1 MEVRFREDQK
11 KIMGYTRGYMGIPAV
26 PGAGKTFIL
35 SHLVAKLAREELQDG
50 EEILI
55 LTYMNSSVINFKE
68 RIREVLGEEGAGYL
82 KKIRVITIHKLT
94 SEILRENQERTSL
107 ANDYSNLTQANM
119 YYLMSLA
126 VNEYKKEK
134 QKDFEFFLD
143 INEKNERN
151 YKRWSDELVQMTL
164 KLVSRCKNNDISPER
179 LYSITKKYRRESILR
194 VGGDLYNRYDKLC
207 KKGGYLDYDDLLYL
221 AYRLLKENKDIAE
234 GYRKKYKYIL
244 EDEAQDSNK
253 IQNRILKL
261 ITNGNFVRVG
271 DLNQSILATFT
282 NSTPKLFADYL
293 KAHPTAPMFTAGR
306 SSREIGNL
314 ANFFVE
320 DVRKNHPLKAARSA
334 LADQKIS
341 PVAEG
346 EYPKNPNMDVYGI
359 KAICEENEYKEMNK
373 MCAFIE
379 AFNKKYPD
387 RRVAILLPKNYQIE
401 NAAKLFKKRGLK
413 FQILA
418 DISERLVE
426 TLDLLGDLLLFLSRP
441 YDGRKLVSLLTHLVE
456 LDPER
461 DARIISY
468 LEGVSMEKLFFS
480 MEELAIPEEIEG
492 EDLWDGISKNIRKI
506 KVLLEFPQNSLER
519 LLLFSG
525 EIFNFTAEQQLLIE
539 KVSTD
544 LRRIFKLNP
553 RWSIYDL
560 AGELKKTRA
569 SEFTYLAKSVEE
581 ETEEKVEEK
590 YNITLTTYHKS
601 KGMEWDMVWLFNMNS
616 NSFPAYLSDND
627 YGRQN
632 YLKKEYEYPRDY
644 MEEEFR
650 REFISKEY
658 ENISIKRK
666 SERVAECTRL
676 IYVGITRA
684 REYLIV
690 SCNENNDNYYFRRIR
705 DFVESERE
713 IYEGYKKG
721 K

>member
-1 MEVRFREDQK
+1 MKVRFREDQR

-35 SHLVAKLAREELQDG
+35 SHLVAKLAREELQEG

-68 RIREVLGEEGAGYL
+68 RIREVLGEEGAQYL
-82 KKIRVITIHKLT
+82 KRIRVITIHKLT
-94 SEILRENQERTSL
+94 SEILRENQERTGL

-126 VNEYKKEK
+126 VNAYKKEK

-143 INEKNERN
+143 VNEKNERN

-164 KLVSRCKNNDISPER
+164 KLVSKCKNEDISPER

-194 VGGDLYNRYDKLC
+194 VGGDLYSRYDKLC

-221 AYRLLKENKDIAE
+221 AYRLLKENKEVAE
-234 GYRKKYKYIL
+234 RYRKKYRYIL
-244 EDEAQDSNK
+244 EDEAQDSNR
-253 IQNRILKL
+253 IQNKILKL

-282 NSTPKLFADYL
+282 NSSPQLFSDYL

-306 SSREIGNL
+306 SSREICNL

-320 DVRKNHPLKAARSA
+320 DTRKNHPLKVARTA
-334 LADQKIS
+334 LANQKIS
-341 PVAEG
+341 PVAAG
-346 EYPKNPNMDVYGI
+346 DYPPNPQMDVYGI
-359 KAICEENEYKEMNK
+359 KAISEDTEYREMNK
-373 MCAFIE
+373 MAAFID
-379 AFNKKYPD
+379 AFSKKYPEK
-387 RRVAILLPKNYQIE
+387 RVAILFPKNYQIE
-401 NAAKLFKKRGLK
+401 NAAKLFKKKGMK

-426 TLDLLGDLLLFLSRP
+426 TLDFLGDLLLFLSRP
-441 YDGRKLVSLLTHLVE
+441 YDGRKLVGILAHLVE

-461 DARIISY
+461 DSKLMRY
-468 LEGVSMEKLFFS
+468 LEGISMEKLFFS
-480 MEELAIPEEIEG
+480 QDELNISEEMKNNEHWEE
-492 EDLWDGISKNIRKI
+492 ISKNIRRMKI
-506 KVLLEFPQNSLER
+506 LLEFPQNSLER

-539 KVSTD
+539 KVSGD

-581 ETEEKVEEK
+581 ETEEKIEER

-601 KGMEWDMVWLFNMNS
+601 KGMEWDMVWLFNVNS

-644 MEEEFR
+644 MEGEFR
-650 REFISKEY
+650 REFISREY

-666 SERVAECTRL
+666 SERIAECTRL

-684 REYLIV
+684 REYLIL
-690 SCNENNDNYYFRRIR
+690 SCNEGHDNYYFRRIR
-705 DFVESERE
+705 DFIESERE

-721 K
+721 E

>member
-1 MEVRFREDQK
+1 MNVRFREDQK
-11 KIMGYTRGYMGIPAV
+11 KIMKYTKGYMGIPAV

-35 SHLVAKLAREELQDG
+35 SHLVAKLAREELGEG

-55 LTYMNSSVINFKE
+55 LTYMNSSVINFRE
-68 RIREVLGEEGAGYL
+68 RIREVLGEEGKKYL
-82 KKIRVITIHKLT
+82 KRIRVITIHKLT
-94 SEILRENQERTSL
+94 SEILRENQEKTGL
-107 ANDYSNLTQANM
+107 ANEYSNLTQANM
-119 YYLMSLA
+119 YYLMSVA
-126 VNEYKKEK
+126 VNAYKKEN

-151 YKRWSDELVQMTL
+151 YKRWSDELIQMTL
-164 KLVSRCKNNDISPER
+164 KLISKCKNNDISSER
-179 LYSITKKYRRESILR
+179 LYSITKKYRRESVLR
-194 VGGDLYNRYDKLC
+194 VGAELYNRYDKLC

-221 AYRLLKENKDIAE
+221 AYKLLKENKEVRE
-234 GYRKKYKYIL
+234 GYKARYKYIL
-244 EDEAQDSNK
+244 EDEAQDSNN
-253 IQNRILKL
+253 IQNKILKL
-261 ITNGNFVRVG
+261 ITSGNFVRVG

-282 NSTPKLFADYL
+282 NSSPKLFADYL
-293 KAHPTAPMFTAGR
+293 KAHPSAPMFTAGR
-306 SSREIGNL
+306 SSQEVCNL

-320 DVRKNHPLKAARSA
+320 DIRKNHPLKAARTA
-334 LADQKIS
+334 LADQKVAT
-341 PVAEG
+341 VAEG
-346 EYPKNPNMDVYGI
+346 DYPPNPRVEVYGI
-359 KAICEENEYKEMNK
+359 KAISEENEHKEMNK

-379 AFNKKYPD
+379 AFNKKYPEKKIA
-387 RRVAILLPKNYQIE
+387 VLLPKNYQIE
-401 NAAKLFKKRGLK
+401 NTARLLKKKGLK
-413 FQILA
+413 FQVLA

-426 TLDLLGDLLLFLSRP
+426 TLDFLGDLLLFLSRP
-441 YDGRKLVSLLTHLVE
+441 YDGRKLASLLAHLID
-456 LDPER
+456 LNPEK
-461 DARIISY
+461 DAKFISY
-468 LEGVSMEKLFFS
+468 MEGISMENLFFS
-480 MEELAIPEEIEG
+480 TENLVIPEEIKGG
-492 EDLWDGISKNIRKI
+492 EHWESFAKNIRKVKI
-506 KVLLEFPQNSLER
+506 LLEFPQNSLER

-525 EIFNFTAEQQLLIE
+525 EIFNFTTEQQLLVE

-553 RWSIYDL
+553 RWSLYDL

-650 REFISKEY
+650 KEFISKEY
-658 ENISIKRK
+658 ENVSIKRRTERI
-666 SERVAECTRL
+666 SECARL

-690 SCNENNDNYYFRRIR
+690 SSNENNDNYYFRRIR
-705 DFVESERE
+705 DFVESERG
-713 IYEGYKKG
+713 IYEGYKKKG
-721 K
+721 